1 MQLAAILM
9 GPVLMEMMIGVVM
22 ATFIARM
29 MVLNTPIT
37 KEEFYV
43 DQVVNG
49 PKCEEA
55 LKMHA
60 YSKNSLLSI

>member
-1 MQLAAILM
+1 MILTD
-9 GPVLMEMMIGVVM
+9 PVLMEMMIGVVM
-22 ATFIARM
+22 VTSIARM

-49 PKCEEA
+49 RK
-55 LKMHA
+55 L
-60 YSKNSLLSI
+60 

>member
-1 MQLAAILM
+1 M

-49 PKCEEA
+49 HKCEEA
-55 LKMHA
+55 
-60 YSKNSLLSI
+60 